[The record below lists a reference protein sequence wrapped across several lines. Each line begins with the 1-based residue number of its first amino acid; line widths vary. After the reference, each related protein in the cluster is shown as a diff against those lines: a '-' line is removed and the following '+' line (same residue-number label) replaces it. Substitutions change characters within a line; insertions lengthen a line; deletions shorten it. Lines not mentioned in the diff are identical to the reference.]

1 MRRFSTLPR
10 CFALMAGLA
19 LAGPLTAFAAEGD
32 APAIPRPSA
41 PPNQLQ
47 IPGLPPIDLPPGS
60 RAFGPDGAQGVAP
73 VPPRRE
79 AETPPPANRRGAT
92 AQAPADPKKNDP
104 PKKRSDLNNSDT
116 RNGFLAEL
124 FNRLEKSQDVV
135 EARGI
140 AGAIERVWLRSGSD
154 TSDMLMGR
162 AVGAFQTKDYS
173 LAIELLDK
181 IVVLDPDW
189 AEAWNKRA
197 TAKYFSEDYQGAM
210 ADIGEVLKR
219 EPRHFSALSGMG
231 FILQR
236 TGFERRALE
245 VFRKTLEIYPRLED
259 VRKQVD
265 LLTIEVEGRAI

>member
-1 MRRFSTLPR
+1 M
-10 CFALMAGLA
+10 
-19 LAGPLTAFAAEGD
+19 TAFAQNEAT
-32 APAIPRPSA
+32 PSIPRPA
-41 PPNQLQ
+41 PPPNQLQ
-47 IPGLPPIDLPPGS
+47 IPGLPPVELPPGS
-60 RAFGPDGAQGVAP
+60 RAFGPEGGQGVAP
-73 VPPRRE
+73 LPPRRE
-79 AETPPPANRRGAT
+79 AETPPPANRRGTT
-92 AQAPADPKKNDP
+92 AQAPADPKKSEP
-104 PKKRSDLNNSDT
+104 PKKRSDINNADT

-124 FNRLEKSQDVV
+124 FTRLEKSQDVV

-154 TSDMLMGR
+154 TSDLLMGR
-162 AVGAFQTKDYS
+162 AVGAFQTKEYA

-197 TAKYFSEDYQGAM
+197 TAKYFNEDYQGAM

-236 TGFERRALE
+236 TGFDRRALE
-245 VFRKTLEIYPRLED
+245 VFRKALEVYPKLED

-265 LLTIEVEGRAI
+265 LLTIEIEGREI